1 MSLPCFCQGKG
12 AAVKQLPRQLEE
24 WGTPSLSCASVPGMM
39 MIMWGR
45 PVCPAAFRWCF
56 QVAERQ
62 AHLHWI
68 SLENLFSCRKR
79 KIVFFIALLAYK
91 AVLTNQCHLD
101 LNDGN
106 VSLRLVEKQRA
117 VLALLLIRTGAEK
130 SVICIFIACLSRGVS
145 LIFYSENILLI
156 ACQTK

>member
-1 MSLPCFCQGKG
+1 MGTLRSCPNEPSMFLSGQWSSF
-12 AAVKQLPRQLEE
+12 ARQLED

-39 MIMWGR
+39 MIMWA

-62 AHLHWI
+62 AHLLWI
-68 SLENLFSCRKR
+68 SLENLFSCRKC

-91 AVLTNQCHLD
+91 AILTNKCHLD

-106 VSLRLVEKQRA
+106 VSLRLVVKQRA
-117 VLALLLIRTGAEK
+117 LLALCSSGQGHR
-130 SVICIFIACLSRGVS
+130 
-145 LIFYSENILLI
+145 N
-156 ACQTK
+156 Q